1 MNVTR
6 HNFEASFA
14 DLKKDIELPTCR
26 FVAIDTEFTGLS
38 PNEDEKERFL
48 GACPVWSLGYNAVYR
63 VCL

>member
-48 GACPVWSLGYNAVYR
+48 GEHSFLCD
-63 VCL
+63 